1 MAARIEPLI
10 TVDDLDS
17 MPEDGNRYE
26 VIEGELFVSRAPGVP
41 HQRVL
46 KNAVVACDNYLGDNP
61 IGGVIPTPC
70 LIFGKYSGVIPEVV
84 FYKQKWRREMLTKCH
99 SLTATERGHRVLSR

>member
-46 KNAVVACDNYLGDNP
+46 KNAVVAFDNYLGDNP
-61 IGGVIPTPC
+61 IGEVIQTPG
-70 LIFGKYSGVIPEVV
+70 LIFGKSSSVIHDIV
-84 FYKQKWRREMLTKCH
+84 FYTPERATKIISGQRLGADPVVVIH
-99 SLTATERGHRVLSR
+99 SL